1 MNVVAEKVCIL
12 VIIYGKELV
21 DSTTLSSLLKFDCS
35 LFDLVVINNG
45 PEALSDRDFFYHDLS
60 ASFRSLSC

>member
-45 PEALSDRDFFYHDLS
+45 PEALSDRDFFLS
-60 ASFRSLSC
+60 

>member
-1 MNVVAEKVCIL
+1 MSVVAEKVCIL

-45 PEALSDRDFFYHDLS
+45 PEALSDRDFFIMIL
-60 ASFRSLSC
+60 ARVFALLSC